1 MCFPTTLLVI
11 AVSSVTKGSIKPIA
25 GTPWVVT
32 ERKKEKKNGERET
45 EGRKERRGEGRKRE
59 EIIFCLT
66 CKRLW

>member
-1 MCFPTTLLVI
+1 MCFPATLLVI
-11 AVSSVTKGSIKPIA
+11 AVSSVTKGSVKPIA

-45 EGRKERRGEGRKRE
+45 EGRKEKRGEGRKGE

-66 CKRLW
+66 RKRLW